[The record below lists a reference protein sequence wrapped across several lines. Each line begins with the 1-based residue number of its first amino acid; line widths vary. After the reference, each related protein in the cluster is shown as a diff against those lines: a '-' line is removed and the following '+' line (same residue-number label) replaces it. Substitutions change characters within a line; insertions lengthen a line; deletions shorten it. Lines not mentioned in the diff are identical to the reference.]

1 MLFRSLLY
9 RKEDIPYMQSFN
21 LTLYDNRFW
30 KRCHGSPF
38 ERMND
43 CIYGVSSFLIR
54 AAITTFPKSAVRK
67 GELECCDCNGSRKLT
82 LVDATAI
89 SDVAFG
95 VPNIGGHAKVFL
107 FLTQQVRSM
116 GRPFSSMTLSNHVP

>member
-1 MLFRSLLY
+1 MVNGKHLQSWDLQ
-9 RKEDIPYMQSFN
+9 DPQSF
-21 LTLYDNRFW
+21 DFDMFHNRLI
-30 KRCHGSPF
+30 PALQ
-38 ERMND
+38 ERRHT
-43 CIYGVSSFLIR
+43 IYAIIHSLKR
-54 AAITTFPKSAVRK
+54 AAITTFPKSVVRK
-67 GELECCDCNGSRKLT
+67 GELECCDCDGSRKWT

-116 GRPFSSMTLSNHVP
+116 GRPFSSMTLSNHVS